1 MMRTA
6 LIVAWPAFLVAGVLA
21 MLVFSAVQPGD
32 MRGLGG
38 LLTQMS
44 PIGVYTIAFFAFWIV
59 AAVGMALALALAA
72 PSRQADRGH

>member
-6 LIVAWPAFLVAGVLA
+6 LIVVWPSFLVAGVLA

>member
-6 LIVAWPAFLVAGVLA
+6 LIVVWPSFLVAGVLA

-32 MRGLGG
+32 MHGLGG

-59 AAVGMALALALAA
+59 AAAGMALALALAA
-72 PSRQADRGH
+72 PARQADPGH